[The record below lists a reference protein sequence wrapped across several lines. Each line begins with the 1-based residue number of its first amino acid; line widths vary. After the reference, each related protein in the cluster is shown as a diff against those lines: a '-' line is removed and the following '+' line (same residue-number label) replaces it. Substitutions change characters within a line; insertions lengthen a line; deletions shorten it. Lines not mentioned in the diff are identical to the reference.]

1 MRHPLT
7 PPSFVPSL
15 PSQTPQGTGGRAP
28 LSELHSV
35 GGGGPSP
42 LRPLLGRWPMPS
54 LTRDQAVVVVR
65 WLAAHSPL
73 GKARGT
79 VLKWLVEA
87 GDRQQVWVALTL

>member
-1 MRHPLT
+1 
-7 PPSFVPSL
+7 
-15 PSQTPQGTGGRAP
+15 
-28 LSELHSV
+28 
-35 GGGGPSP
+35 
-42 LRPLLGRWPMPS
+42 MPS